1 MIRDNYIEQCQQRM
15 RVWMEL
21 RGLAPVTVSVYL
33 RCARRFI
40 EHLDRPLG
48 TVTTKDV
55 EQYLL
60 ELARRGR
67 SPRTRNVNLAAIRCA
82 LRATVRRDPAAAVPQ
97 AKVPRRSPEIL
108 SGSEVTRLLEA
119 TTSLKYRAV
128 FMLAYGAG
136 LRVSELAALETTDI
150 DGERM
155 LIHVRAGKTG
165 PRYVMMSPR
174 VLEALRAYWR
184 AFRPSGPHLFPG
196 GHRGKKPETHL
207 SRGAINRILIKASRK
222 AGITKTV
229 SPHTL
234 RHSFAT
240 HLLETGA
247 DVRTVQMLLGHACLE
262 STASY
267 LHLTTAR
274 LRQVA
279 SPLDLIGTDRG
290 RLLG

>member
-1 MIRDNYIEQCQQRM
+1 MVSEYYVEQCMKKMQE
-15 RVWMEL
+15 WMEL
-21 RGLAPVTVSVYL
+21 RALAPVTLSVYT

-40 EHLDRPLG
+40 EHIDKPLG
-48 TVTTKDV
+48 AVKTKDV

-60 ELARRGR
+60 ELARKER

-82 LRATVRRDPAAAVPQ
+82 LRAMLRRDPAEGVPR
-97 AKVPRRSPEIL
+97 AKVERRSPEIL
-108 SGSEVTRLLEA
+108 SGSEVKRLLDA

-150 DGERM
+150 DSERM
-155 LIHVRAGKTG
+155 LIHVRTGKTG
-165 PRYVMMSPR
+165 PRYVMMSPL

-184 AFRPSGPHLFPG
+184 AYRPVGPHLFPG
-196 GHRGKKPETHL
+196 GHRGRKPEAHL
-207 SRGAINRILIKASRK
+207 SRKAIHRILVKVARK
-222 AGITKTV
+222 AEITKTV

-240 HLLETGA
+240 HLLESGA

-274 LRQVA
+274 LRQVP
-279 SPLDLIGTDRG
+279 SPLDLIGTDKG
-290 RLLG
+290 KPLG